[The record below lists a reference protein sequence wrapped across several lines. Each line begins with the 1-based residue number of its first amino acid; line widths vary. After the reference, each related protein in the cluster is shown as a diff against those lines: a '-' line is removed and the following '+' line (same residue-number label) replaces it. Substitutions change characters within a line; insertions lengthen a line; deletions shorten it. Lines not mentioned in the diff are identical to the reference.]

1 MNYRKLYAKENGVI
15 PKDWEIHHI
24 DFNHNNNEINN
35 LISLPKIVHVVIH
48 QTGYLNRSEINKLIN
63 TYNKNVKTN

>member
-1 MNYRKLYAKENGVI
+1 MNYRKVYVKENGKI

-24 DFNHNNNEINN
+24 DFNHNNNNIDN

-48 QTGYLNRSEINKLIN
+48 QTGYLNRSEINKLIK